1 RGRGMLGMVLGVGGA
16 LGMVMMLLFMARAST
31 WIYIQDY
38 VESGTDL
45 YIVRNG
51 GVLVGRL
58 PGETPGTLRDARHRL
73 AQIRAMP
80 EVHAALGILAWQ
92 LERTHDGPR
101 RGQPSELV
109 GVVGV

>member
-1 RGRGMLGMVLGVGGA
+1 MQAREQPIATDALSAERPPWAFRQPLIVRVALRRWRGMLGMVLGVGGA
-16 LGMVMMLLFMARAST
+16 LGMVMMLLFMARASA

-73 AQIRAMP
+73 A
-80 EVHAALGILAWQ
+80 
-92 LERTHDGPR
+92 
-101 RGQPSELV
+101 
-109 GVVGV
+109 